1 MDFKVVWTDS
11 AISDL
16 KEICDYIARDKPNAA
31 EKVGR
36 GILEHVK
43 LLETF
48 PLIGPAYP
56 QRSSGRIREIVNGN
70 YRIFYEVVDQE
81 KVVYLLRIWHGGRG
95 EPILY

>member
-1 MDFKVVWTDS
+1 MDFKVIWSDS
-11 AISDL
+11 AINDL

-48 PLIGPAYP
+48 PLIGP
-56 QRSSGRIREIVNGN
+56 RIRGA
-70 YRIFYEVVDQE
+70 RVVGFARLFMATTE
-81 KVVYLLRIWHGGRG
+81 FFMKC
-95 EPILY
+95 

>member
-1 MDFKVVWTDS
+1 MDFKINWSDS

-16 KEICDYIARDKPNAA
+16 KGICDYITCDKPKAV

-36 GILEHVK
+36 RILKTVK

-56 QRSSGRIREIVNGN
+56 RRASGRIREIVSEN
-70 YRIFYEVVDQE
+70 YRIFYEVLDQE
-81 KVVYLLRIWHGGRG
+81 KAGYVLRIWHGARG
-95 EPILY
+95 EPIIY

>member
-1 MDFKVVWTDS
+1 MDFKVIWSDS

-43 LLETF
+43 LLESF
-48 PLIGPAYP
+48 H
-56 QRSSGRIREIVNGN
+56 S
-70 YRIFYEVVDQE
+70 
-81 KVVYLLRIWHGGRG
+81 
-95 EPILY
+95 